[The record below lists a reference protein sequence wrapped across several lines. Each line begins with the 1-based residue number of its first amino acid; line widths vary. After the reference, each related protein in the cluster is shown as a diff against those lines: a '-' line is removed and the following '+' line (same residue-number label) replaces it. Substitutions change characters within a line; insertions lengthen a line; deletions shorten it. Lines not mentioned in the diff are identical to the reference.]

1 MNARSIRK
9 RKNAFRGAVLLLSLG
24 LSVPSLSACS
34 SGGTPELPDP
44 RPIVVRSGARVFAE
58 TDRLEK
64 INQWFVV
71 QRENIELDP
80 TFLIEVVNRPTP
92 AYPWESL
99 FIEGDTARIGLEVA
113 RSFEAQYPYMVYA
126 HYHLMREMGRLE
138 EFLPG
143 AETLEGYALERMI
156 LERVADSWLLG
167 RASYDA
173 VAYDPLEELLYA
185 NEEGYLDAFI
195 LTARSEEF
203 AEEHEAWLR
212 EDPEAL
218 DRYREWFLETFD
230 REPPGLRG

>member
-1 MNARSIRK
+1 MNARSIQIP
-9 RKNAFRGAVLLLSLG
+9 KNGFRGAVLLLTMG
-24 LSVPSLSACS
+24 LAAISFSACS
-34 SGGTPELPDP
+34 SGGPPALPDP

-58 TDRLEK
+58 PDRLEE
-64 INQWFVV
+64 INQWFRA

-99 FIEGDTARIGLEVA
+99 FIEGDTARIGLEVT

-138 EFLPG
+138 EFLPSAG
-143 AETLEGYALERMI
+143 TLEGYALERMI

-173 VAYDPLEELLYA
+173 VAYDPLEELLYS

-203 AEEHEAWLR
+203 AEERQAWLR

-218 DRYREWFLETFD
+218 DRYREWFLETFE
-230 REPPGLRG
+230 REPPGLGG